1 MSNLNNANISDI
13 ESKPWKPWW
22 KKFPIPP
29 WDRRLLIPSLI
40 VGAAVYAWC
49 SYQIK
54 IHTPPEGYVFEQL
67 EPLTG
72 VYKCCG
78 DEGGRSSQ
86 SWVADIPVRCA
97 YPAYYGGPSYTSCK
111 FKEQL
116 NGQVVTVKRVLYPF
130 NSGQGT
136 VVTELVF
143 DGRIYYQQLDSQIL
157 RQWISASDGG
167 AQSNALGAFLITYL
181 IVFFIYDRKLKN
193 QGNTK

>member
-1 MSNLNNANISDI
+1 MTDNAQPNKA
-13 ESKPWKPWW
+13 EPEAKPWKPWW
-22 KKFPIPP
+22 KKSAIDL
-29 WDRRLLIPSLI
+29 WNKRVLIPSLI
-40 VGAAVYAWC
+40 VGLAVYAWC

-72 VYKCCG
+72 IYKCCG

-86 SWVADIPVRCA
+86 SWVGDVPVRCA

-116 NGQVVTVKRVLYPF
+116 NGQIVTVKRILYPF

-136 VVTELVF
+136 VVTEF
-143 DGRIYYQQLDSQIL
+143 ASDGRIYYQQSDSQIR
-157 RQWISASDGG
+157 RQWLSASEGG
-167 AQSNALGAFLITYL
+167 AQSNALGAFLIAYL
-181 IVFFIYDRKLKN
+181 IALFIYNRKLKN
-193 QGNTK
+193 QGNNK